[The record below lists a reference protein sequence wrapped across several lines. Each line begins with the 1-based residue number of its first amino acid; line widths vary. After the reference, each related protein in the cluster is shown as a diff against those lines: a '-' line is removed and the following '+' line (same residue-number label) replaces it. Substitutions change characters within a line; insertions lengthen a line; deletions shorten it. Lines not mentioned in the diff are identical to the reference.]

1 MMSSAKKDCGL
12 KAKNMADNVK
22 ALKPFAPKRKQFFR
36 DDGSPTKKRHMV
48 IRVIVETGP
57 TLSHFSMQEHRF
69 SSALGGPGSAGSKI
83 GG

>member
-1 MMSSAKKDCGL
+1 MMSSAKKDFGH
-12 KAKNMADNVK
+12 KVKNMADTVNG
-22 ALKPFAPKRKQFFR
+22 LKPFAPKRKQFFR

-57 TLSHFSMQEHRF
+57 TLSHFSMQEHQF
-69 SSALGGPGSAGSKI
+69 SSASGGPGSAGPKI